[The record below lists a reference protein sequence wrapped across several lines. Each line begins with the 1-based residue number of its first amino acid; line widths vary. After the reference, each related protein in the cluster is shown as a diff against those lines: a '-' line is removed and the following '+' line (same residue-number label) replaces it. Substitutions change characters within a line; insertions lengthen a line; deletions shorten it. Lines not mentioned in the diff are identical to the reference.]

1 MSDDFLTI
9 DEQFQFNQYD
19 KIGETNGFTIDK
31 ESSKLVQDLNSES
44 DKLAE
49 ADFGTL
55 NNTANKNSSEI
66 ITADQRITINIR
78 EKKQREYLFCKTKG
92 FDADS
97 YYTDIQEFHGYVE
110 SINSD
115 EGSFFSFLKEVT
127 TSIIVNVKFGFDDLQ
142 FDSEKSLIAVG
153 VPLIWLIGQEVQI
166 VRRDK
171 FIKPGTRR
179 NFSQLMVRRST
190 GITKRQAEIAKEE
203 ANEWGKFF
211 QQFKIED

>member
-1 MSDDFLTI
+1 M
-9 DEQFQFNQYD
+9 
-19 KIGETNGFTIDK
+19 
-31 ESSKLVQDLNSES
+31 
-44 DKLAE
+44 
-49 ADFGTL
+49 
-55 NNTANKNSSEI
+55 
-66 ITADQRITINIR
+66 
-78 EKKQREYLFCKTKG
+78 
-92 FDADS
+92 
-97 YYTDIQEFHGYVE
+97 
-110 SINSD
+110 
-115 EGSFFSFLKEVT
+115 
-127 TSIIVNVKFGFDDLQ
+127 KFGFDDLQ

>member
-78 EKKQREYLFCKTKG
+78 EKKPKVLMPIHITPIF
-92 FDADS
+92 
-97 YYTDIQEFHGYVE
+97 
-110 SINSD
+110 
-115 EGSFFSFLKEVT
+115 
-127 TSIIVNVKFGFDDLQ
+127 
-142 FDSEKSLIAVG
+142 
-153 VPLIWLIGQEVQI
+153 
-166 VRRDK
+166 
-171 FIKPGTRR
+171 R
-179 NFSQLMVRRST
+179 NFMGMLNQLTVMRDLFVLNL
-190 GITKRQAEIAKEE
+190 KK
-203 ANEWGKFF
+203 
-211 QQFKIED
+211 